1 MSKNPFLKYVEAAQ
15 RQDENYS
22 YLRAGTPSLAAEYAD
37 IKLQPQYVNKTLNDY
52 AGDTA
57 VDATKAAMT
66 LAQTGIS
73 ALDAGAYALDAVV
86 KAPYRLAQ
94 TLAPDE
100 LEPAYP
106 TEYGQFTKLLD
117 DGLGFNIGKAKQTLG
132 ELGYSDVRKAQEAE
146 LHTGYSKEEIEAF
159 KNQWTNQF
167 SLQYQDLANKG
178 ANKLELEAFKSKFE
192 DDYKQAYIQMMD
204 KYQTSW
210 DKSLGENAAIL
221 GKAFDTVLDN
231 PALGFGAAIESS
243 GYLVPSLAVSRGI
256 AALQGAKLAATA
268 WW

>member
-73 ALDAGAYALDAVV
+73 AIDAGAFAAEGLIGIARGIGSTV
-86 KAPYRLAQ
+86 APNYV
-94 TLAPDE
+94 APPDIQ
-100 LEPAYP
+100 
-106 TEYGQFTKLLD
+106 EYGQFSKLLND
-117 DGLGFNIGKAKQTLG
+117 NLGFNIGKAKQTLG
-132 ELGYSDVRKAQEAE
+132 ELGYSDIRKKQEAE
-146 LHTGYSKEEIEAF
+146 LHTGYSEKEIEAF

-167 SLQYQDLANKG
+167 SLQYQDLVNKG
-178 ANKLELEAFKSKFE
+178 ASPVELEAFKSKFE

-210 DKSLGENAAIL
+210 DKSLGENLDIMGHAF
-221 GKAFDTVLDN
+221 GKVMDN
-231 PALGFGAAIESS
+231 PALGFGLLLSTF
-243 GYLVPSLAVSRGI
+243 
-256 AALQGAKLAATA
+256 QKD
-268 WW
+268 